1 MGKDNLEK
9 VTDDLLSVLPLILRS
24 IHRKMIK
31 TTFTA
36 SGAEITPLHFRIM
49 HLLSKTGK
57 LEMAKIGKQLQIARP
72 QMTHLIDKLVEL
84 NIVERQAGT
93 SDRRTISI
101 SLTESGKKN
110 LEKHK
115 KLMRKNTLKALSAF
129 SDEDV
134 AALSAALASLKELFT
149 KLE

>member
-31 TTFTA
+31 TAFTA
-36 SGAEITPLHFRIM
+36 SGTEITPLHFRIM

-115 KLMRKNTLKALSAF
+115 KLMRKNTMKALSAF

-134 AALSAALASLKELFT
+134 AALSAALATLKELFT